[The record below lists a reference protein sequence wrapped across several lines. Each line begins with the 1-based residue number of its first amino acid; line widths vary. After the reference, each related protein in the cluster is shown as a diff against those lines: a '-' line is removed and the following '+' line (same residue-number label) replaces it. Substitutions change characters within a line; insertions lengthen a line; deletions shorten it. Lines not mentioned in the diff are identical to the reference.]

1 MYIFGSRR
9 LIKILLSTNIKFW
22 VMYDNLVKVTLV
34 NQIKIKTESEI
45 AKIKLEIVNK
55 TFQATQDKY
64 INNYNAINER

>member
-1 MYIFGSRR
+1 
-9 LIKILLSTNIKFW
+9 
-22 VMYDNLVKVTLV
+22 MYDNLVKVTLV